1 MLAGIGYLF
10 YDSWFSAILLVPL
23 FIYYMRAWQG
33 EKCKKKEQEFRSQF
47 GLSVQAMAAALAAGY
62 SIENAVREA
71 AKDTKAVLRKD
82 SRIYQEFQ
90 RMIRQM
96 ELNQSIESIMW
107 EFSQRIEQED
117 VHNFVIVFN
126 AAKRTGGDSI
136 AILRNAARDI
146 SEKIETEKEIQTIL
160 AAKQFEFKVMCIVP
174 LGILLYMRMTF
185 QGFMNVLY
193 GNLFGV
199 ILMTICLGIYAGAYY
214 MGRKLVEIEV

>member
-1 MLAGIGYLF
+1 
-10 YDSWFSAILLVPL
+10 
-23 FIYYMRAWQG
+23 MRAWQG
-33 EKCKKKEQEFRSQF
+33 EQCKKKEQEFRSQF

-117 VHNFVIVFN
+117 VHNFVIVFT

-174 LGILLYMRMTF
+174 LGILLYMRMAF

-199 ILMTICLGIYAGAYY
+199 ILMTVCLGIYAGAYY